1 MAQLTAVSSPV
12 VQRHTSWMRRG
23 RDHVRQGRDHVRQA
37 RDHVRRNR
45 NHVRQGGDHVRQ
57 SAARSKVPVCK
68 CIDHPGASNPR
79 TFATA
84 VAAGS
89 STYAKWPAV
98 AHRKAVPR
106 QNPAVS
112 PPCAVTAENGR
123 LFPVY

>member
-12 VQRHTSWMRRG
+12 VRRHTPWMRR
-23 RDHVRQGRDHVRQA
+23 GRDHVRQA
-37 RDHVRRNR
+37 RDHVCRNR
-45 NHVRQGGDHVRQ
+45 NHVRQGRDHVRQ
-57 SAARSKVPVCK
+57 SASRSKVPVCK
-68 CIDHPGASNPR
+68 CIDHPGSSPPR
-79 TFATA
+79 TFVIA

-123 LFPVY
+123 PRPV